1 VFSAYTVAELTDAFL
16 EGTTLKLLA
25 IDTATE
31 ACSAALLHN
40 DIVIKRYQIA
50 PRQHTALILE
60 MIDSLLAEAGLTLR
74 EMDALAFGRGPGA
87 FTGVRIAAGVIQGLA
102 YGAELP
108 VIPVSTLAA
117 LAQGVARE
125 HKHIISAIDARMG
138 EIYWCIYRSDA
149 AGQVHAVTEE
159 KVGRPE
165 ELQTDPDNHYF
176 GAGSGWSSYQSVLQ
190 HKLGNQ
196 LVGMDGNLFPDAENI
211 IALAR
216 RDFLQ
221 GKLLS
226 AADALPVYIR
236 NKVTG

>member
-1 VFSAYTVAELTDAFL
+1 M
-16 EGTTLKLLA
+16 KLLA

-40 DIVIKRYQIA
+40 DRIIRRYHVA

-60 MIDSLLAEAGLTLR
+60 MVDSLLAEAGLTLR
-74 EMDALAFGRGPGA
+74 DMDALAFGRGPGA

-102 YGAELP
+102 YGADLP

-117 LAQGVARE
+117 LAQGVAAE
-125 HKHIISAIDARMG
+125 HTHIISAIDARMG
-138 EIYWCIYRSDA
+138 EIYWCVYETDA
-149 AGQVHAVTEE
+149 AGLVHAVSEE
-159 KVGRPE
+159 KVSRPE
-165 ELQTDPDNHYF
+165 ELQLTTGHRYF
-176 GAGSGWSSYQSVLQ
+176 GVGSGWATYQSILQ
-190 HKLGNQ
+190 HQPGNQ
-196 LVGMDGNLFPDAENI
+196 LVGMNGELFPDAANI

-216 RDFLQ
+216 REMQQ

-226 AADALPVYIR
+226 AAEALPIYIR